1 MSETKENDIFADVED
16 VSDNAIKNLN
26 NMTIENDKNKLSKHI
41 QHKIDKLNERM
52 RYINYKFD
60 DVKQSFRRYSILII
74 YLATL
79 STLMQAFTNTI
90 DLSNINNLLLMNA
103 IKFCPL
109 VMSSLISLLATIIK
123 FNKFEEKIENITRST
138 EKCIFTMGKLK
149 GIKEELYFCTEN
161 AKLIQ
166 ISNNYSSNVYKEYL
180 DSNTSIEK
188 QLVDTDYAKYQ
199 FKIAKNDIHCQ
210 KITIVKNNTIA
221 MWAKKQ
227 HQFNSTTTA
236 IQPQGNNSA
245 SGY

>member
-1 MSETKENDIFADVED
+1 MSEIKENDIFADVED
-16 VSDNAIKNLN
+16 ISDNAIKNLN

-41 QHKIDKLNERM
+41 QHKIDKLNQRM

-60 DVKQSFRRYSILII
+60 DVRQSFRRYSILII
-74 YLATL
+74 YLATI
-79 STLMQAFTNTI
+79 STLMQAFTNTV
-90 DLSNINNLLLMNA
+90 DLSNISNILLMNT

-149 GIKEELYFCTEN
+149 GIKEDLYFCTEN

-166 ISNNYSSNVYKEYL
+166 ITNNYSSNVYKEYL

-188 QLVDTDYAKYQ
+188 QLVDTDYAKYMN
-199 FKIAKNDIHCQ
+199 KIAKNDIHCQ
-210 KITIVKNNTIA
+210 KITIVKNQNIA
-221 MWAKKQ
+221 MWTKKQ
-227 HQFNSTTTA
+227 QEA
-236 IQPQGNNSA
+236 IR
-245 SGY
+245 